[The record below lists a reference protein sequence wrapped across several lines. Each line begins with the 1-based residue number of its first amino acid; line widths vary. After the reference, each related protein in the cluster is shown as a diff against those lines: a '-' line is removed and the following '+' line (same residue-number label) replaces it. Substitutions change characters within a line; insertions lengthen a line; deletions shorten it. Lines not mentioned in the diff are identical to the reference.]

1 MNEQADKTV
10 DSASTLRTE
19 FLDINFL
26 CETLRSEMPKYAN
39 YKFLE
44 DLILDRIVKQLY
56 LKPVPIEDAVGIFR
70 EHQVAQGN
78 ISISNF
84 QQKVL

>member
-1 MNEQADKTV
+1 
-10 DSASTLRTE
+10 
-19 FLDINFL
+19 
-26 CETLRSEMPKYAN
+26 MPKYAN

-70 EHQVAQGN
+70 EHQAA
-78 ISISNF
+78 
-84 QQKVL
+84 